1 MSSSTGEDY
10 YKSGYI
16 DETQNAL
23 MDQISVD
30 TILEEEPMISV
41 NNIAGQSHISI
52 QTISAN
58 NTELKART
66 VSNPDFDTFTSG
78 GPHPPQNSAKVLALT
93 KDMASYFATKYDVKS
108 MDRKQYTNLLVDLRN
123 AGILSPQEYSAA
135 YGGTMPTV
143 DCSISW
149 PNGCEEIDFTSFL
162 KDCAQ
167 LCKEVVPT
175 ANQANNTVLVATYSR
190 LSKLFSQIGD
200 AVGET
205 HTQTNV
211 AAKNAAPLTKE
222 QREVERLTALL
233 KEDKSFSE
241 SSNRDYFT
249 HPIARELASAMI
261 LADKDVQAQIAK
273 ELSVSVS
280 QMKAML
286 KSNDRN
292 TSAQVL
298 FKYDAILVRKARTE
312 GLTETEKLLDSRL
325 ERISTVSQG
334 TFNERME
341 SVQKEIEESFRKE
354 NMCVDSSKTYSFH
367 LDTSNF
373 TFSVTGGTDK
383 ENWMIANII
392 NNSKNLLETLSALYG
407 HRREDG
413 QYNPWVIEESPYKNE
428 LLQTN
433 GVASVSNEYMEK
445 MKSLFPAWNQWL
457 QNNYLKERYG
467 FGLDDIEYKGNGT
480 FVGKTDKIT
489 ELIASMGTD
498 FIKYGGG
505 SLISDI
511 HTQLLSRYGVGLHE
525 VYFTEDGTPVGRT
538 DEASKLIEKAGDAI
552 LDDIKHPQKVDIP
565 IFDGPMFILEN
576 GQFKV
581 LYG

>member
-1 MSSSTGEDY
+1 MITGFQKVSSQNINLAMTGL
-10 YKSGYI
+10 
-16 DETQNAL
+16 QNAKSNYPAARYGRSA
-23 MDQISVD
+23 DTYISSDGEYKVKQ
-30 TILEEEPMISV
+30 E
-41 NNIAGQSHISI
+41 
-52 QTISAN
+52 
-58 NTELKART
+58 
-66 VSNPDFDTFTSG
+66 TSKLTDEMAT
-78 GPHPPQNSAKVLALT
+78 SLAK
-93 KDMASYFATKYDVKS
+93 KYDVKN
-108 MDRKQYTNLLVDLRN
+108 MTRDEYGNLLKDLRDSGVISSQDFSVGFGGAVPYN
-123 AGILSPQEYSAA
+123 GPSGLTIGASEDPGLEAWPFGKEKGDFTKILRACAQYCKDFSYSQDKD
-135 YGGTMPTV
+135 GKGKEI
-143 DCSISW
+143 CNSIS
-149 PNGCEEIDFTSFL
+149 GSYTRLLEIF
-162 KDCAQ
+162 
-167 LCKEVVPT
+167 E
-175 ANQANNTVLVATYSR
+175 
-190 LSKLFSQIGD
+190 QIDGQTGD
-200 AVGET
+200 KAEET
-205 HTQTNV
+205 HAQTN
-211 AAKNAAPLTKE
+211 AATKNAAPLTKE

-373 TFSVTGGTDK
+373 TFTVTGGTDK
-383 ENWMIANII
+383 ENWMMANII
-392 NNSKNLLETLSALYG
+392 NSSKNLLETLSALYG
-407 HRREDG
+407 HRRDDG

-428 LLQTN
+428 LLQEN

-457 QNNYLKERYG
+457 QNNYLRDRYG

-480 FVGKTDKIT
+480 FVGKTDEIT

-505 SLISDI
+505 SLLSDI
-511 HTQLLSRYGVGLHE
+511 HTQLLARYGVGLHE

-538 DEASKLIEKAGDAI
+538 DETSKLIEKAGDAF
-552 LDDIKHPQKVDIP
+552 LDDIKHSPKIDVP

-576 GQFKV
+576 GQFRV